1 MNNLLFIDNNEQFN
15 KLKAKDRTLI
25 LKTITE
31 LGLRNMSGV
40 SLSKEEMLKSFE
52 ETGFPDL
59 CMDMY
64 KTNCFVDN
72 KNEKF
77 II

>member
-1 MNNLLFIDNNEQFN
+1 
-15 KLKAKDRTLI
+15 
-25 LKTITE
+25 
-31 LGLRNMSGV
+31 
-40 SLSKEEMLKSFE
+40 MLKSFE

-77 II
+77 I

>member
-15 KLKAKDRTLI
+15 KLNATDRTLI

-40 SLSKEEMLKSFE
+40 SLSNVK
-52 ETGFPDL
+52 
-59 CMDMY
+59 C
-64 KTNCFVDN
+64 
-72 KNEKF
+72 
-77 II
+77 

>member
-1 MNNLLFIDNNEQFN
+1 MNNLSFIENNEQFN
-15 KLKAKDRTLI
+15 KLNARDRCLI

-31 LGLRNMSGV
+31 LGMKNISGV
-40 SLSKEEMLKSFE
+40 CLSKEEMSKALE

-64 KTNCFVDN
+64 GSFLLELEKN
-72 KNEKF
+72 KK
-77 II
+77 ILP